1 MGTTEKSRQV
11 GEMAARGEDFRV
23 RAGYRRSQIARH
35 LWKTTALTTLAL
47 GLSGMSAYADPN
59 GLWQPQ
65 VRAIVGADNNGGNAA
80 LEGFIPLKQTAE
92 SVLFLDVRAKHDF
105 KDGFGQD
112 VGLGVRRIVNPDLMI
127 GGYAYLNVE
136 NFNSNQFTA
145 ATLGAEA
152 ITPHFDA
159 HVNVYLPIKGD
170 YKDRSTDSTL
180 SMVGNQ
186 LLEQISVIDHRQY
199 AAWGIE
205 GEVGAQVP
213 INLPD
218 KHSLR
223 LDIGGYH
230 FEDPHGD
237 DHSVTGAKAG
247 FEYTI
252 GDVFGS
258 NTSLVFAGEV
268 RNDNRD
274 DTQFAGSVRLNIPFN
289 PGHGS
294 DNADNGADSGPEPVY
309 PVSEGLRKRVNER
322 VRGDVGVRIQSQ
334 DVNGG
339 TTTRL
344 AINAATGAAFGKF
357 FFADGG
363 NSLGLGTIGDPTT
376 LDDAVTKAGN
386 GFVVALGGS
395 GNITTGGVTLTNGQ
409 TVIGGGSS
417 VTALLFGGG
426 TSSFNLGGSNGTIQ
440 GTNPANNVITLGN
453 GNTLNGITITGGANG
468 IFGNN
473 ISGATLTNV
482 TVTGAGG
489 NGADF
494 TGTSTG
500 IKGSDFTAENNGL
513 DGLHIEGDGTY
524 NFTGTTLLLGNG
536 DDGLDATGKGTY
548 TFATL
553 NAKDNADRGITVQG
567 TATSGSFTTSGGTV
581 SGNGGTAVF
590 IDPITAHVVLDSIT
604 QSGGTSGVVLDQVSG
619 SFTVNGAT
627 TISNTTGPAIAISN
641 SPAAIRFGDVA
652 ISAPGGDG
660 ISFAGVNAAVVA
672 GNIVISGLGVGT
684 GLDFSGSRT
693 NFTALSLNVTGTGA
707 AGSIG
712 IDLSSPTSG
721 GATIAITNGGTIAGV
736 DTGVRFGIAG
746 SPANSANAEFSFGGG
761 SIAGITASLDARALN
776 QTLGHYAF
784 GSTTFSG
791 PQLFDVQN
799 LIFVG
804 ASATGSGNGSSLLD
818 LATIATAD
826 ANTDADAIFVLVNR
840 GTAIDDVNGFSLS
853 AGQTLASFGNGRT
866 FSLGGIP
873 VNITGDNITH
883 TGVVSDA
890 GGAATLT
897 DSGSGDVVTLANNS
911 SLRDFNIAGG
921 SANGVHGSNVSNVT
935 ISGLNVS
942 GAALDGLLFD
952 GVNSVTANNLSSTGN
967 TSDGLQIDGSGPP
980 IDGAGAYN
988 FTGTTTLSNN
998 TGHGLFVV
1006 GGGTYGFETL
1016 DAKDNGGDG
1025 VFVNS
1030 IGAAKLTITGGT
1042 ISGNGLAGFTVQSLG
1057 LANST
1062 QLDVTLDAL
1071 SQSGGQG
1078 GVGLFHTSGNFSV
1091 TGATTVSNALFDGI
1105 TIWDSS
1111 TTVGFGGAVTITNP
1125 SRDGISLKNDTGAV
1139 TFGQVTINQ
1148 AGVNGILLSGNSGA
1162 VTFGDVSISQPTQN
1176 GIDVSGTNGTIGFGN
1191 IDITGLP
1198 TGRTGLDL
1206 SGSQSTF
1213 TATSLDIAGAGS
1225 STGIDLSGTT
1235 GGSVTIGT
1243 GTISAGTGVQMGTH
1257 GAAGATAD
1265 TTFSFGGGSITGTTA
1280 SLDMRGLNPG
1290 SGTYAFHDTVLN
1302 GPQLFDAANV
1312 IYVGATSTGPLGDGS
1327 SASNLI
1333 NAAAAD
1339 DLTTSASTIFV
1350 LVKTAA
1356 VQTTDTDADG
1366 FTLANGQSIVSF
1378 ANGGTVTL
1386 GGPPAN
1392 VTGTHVVTGATQADP
1407 FGFGGATL
1415 NNAANSTI
1423 DLANG
1428 NLVKNLSVS
1437 NGIGVAIDG
1446 TGVNGLNVGGVT
1458 IAGAATGLV
1467 LDGASGTV
1475 TINNL
1480 HIQAPGQT
1488 GIVLANSAASVNFTG
1503 NTTITGS
1510 SVNAVLANNFD
1521 GTASFN
1527 DLDITGGSGSGVAVL
1542 NGSSGTFTFG
1552 AASSISTT
1560 SGTAVNIDA
1569 SAPNLTY
1576 NGTINQTGAA
1586 SAVKINAMTGGSA
1599 SFTGKITA
1607 STGAANAIDLSG
1619 NTGGKIN
1626 FTGGLDLTTDGG
1638 YGFSAINGG
1647 TLTVTGAS
1655 NTVATGAG
1663 PDEKGILI
1671 GGTGMTIGAAG
1682 VNFASVT
1689 VDGSGGIVSSGIVIA
1704 NTSGG
1709 NVTFGAVDISRVN
1722 GDAIRLTNVA
1732 SGIYTFNGTTSIAT
1746 VVGNGPGFVVQGSGA
1761 TVNVGNLV
1769 TTLVSG
1775 ADVSLTN
1782 NTGTIGI
1789 GGTIT
1794 NSGSGDGVVVSG
1806 GSAAITVSAG
1816 ISSSA
1821 SAPGTAVKIDGTTGG
1836 SVTFSGS
1843 VTSTGTGNLF
1853 AIGTTTAPT
1862 NSAISFTGSALTATG
1877 GGGAVIGGLGAGA
1890 SFSATTPLSVTNS
1903 TGTGLAVSNVAG
1915 TAMFGA
1921 VTASGS
1927 ATGISLSGNSG
1938 TVTFGATNVT
1948 NVGLNQSGVS
1958 VAGTNSGTL
1967 SFASLGIAMT
1977 GNGATG
1983 ITFANAV
1990 VNGTITARDFDLTSA
2005 SSTGTTAVNLTNTT
2019 GTGTIQLG
2027 DPGAPANTT
2036 ASAIGGPGAG
2046 PGIGFQFSNT
2056 TAVNF
2061 IYGDG
2066 EGAAD
2071 KLSTVKSVDILNS
2084 TGGFPAGGT
2093 YNFKDVNGAT
2103 GGFIGDISEAQ
2114 GSTIY
2119 YVDPNGTG
2127 DGTADNP
2134 GSIAGAEASG
2144 AKIIALIDRSQ
2155 NGTSNLINMMLA
2167 QQNGGGNNTLNLAD
2181 GQILIGL
2188 KAGDSID
2195 TAPYGG
2201 VGGTLGGNFK
2211 FSNIN
2216 SSSIIDAPA
2225 GVDTVLPTLTTAS
2238 GNTVD
2243 FTGRASIDNVI
2254 ISNTGTGIGVHGTA
2268 ITEFV
2273 LNRATIA
2280 GGDGGALSIVDGAA
2294 NSEVALSNLT
2304 LSATGGNIAS
2314 VDGTAGA
2321 GTMKVS
2327 AFSDITLLGN
2337 KGEAGG
2343 FLLTTAIFDAN
2354 AATPGIDQVDG
2365 GAFVAGTTTNRVGGY
2380 GLVLVGVAGDLKFD
2394 TTNVAVKTATSTTF
2408 PGPSAFGVVA
2418 NGAAASGTSIDLGT
2432 ATLNIDGTGASAG
2445 LNSALWASII
2455 PGNRVGFSGVVT
2467 VNTVEAAGLVSDL
2480 GGTLF
2485 FGAAGNTVTTTGLPA
2500 ISFSNGTRVENGSG
2514 GSAQFGA
2521 INSSGGG
2528 QNGILLSDLAA
2539 SPTLLFNGPVTIDGT
2554 TSNAIQIQNT
2564 TLAAASVTFAGAVS
2578 ITNATGG
2585 GVEWQRLA
2593 GSTDTLTFSGGLAI
2607 QNSGG
2612 VGFSADHGAVALSG
2626 TNTVST
2632 TNGTGVSISNASV
2645 SGGFTSVSASFAAG
2659 NGINLQNLTGSLNLG
2674 TGTLTNTGAGAA
2686 FNVGSATNASGGNAV
2701 ISYGGTIASNGSGAA
2716 VSIRELTGGSVT
2728 LSGNLTDGNAAAGG
2742 NIVVGNIDNGT
2753 AATVTFSGASKQ
2765 ISSGTTDAVSLGIL
2779 GAFPAGTPAPNTNG
2793 TINFTNGGLDITTTG
2808 GAGFVAFG
2816 SSVSVT
2822 GTNNTIASGGDG
2834 LLVGSTNVGSGGITF
2849 DDISSVATTTG
2860 GVLLNNV
2867 NLAGNVNIGGLTN
2880 TGVIGVTV
2888 SGVTT
2893 GSGKSVNFT
2902 GTTNIDVDTS
2912 GVQFSGQV
2920 ATVNIANVAG
2930 SSLTIDGGTRGIDFN
2945 GVMGGTVNIGGNGG
2959 TASIGATTSTS
2970 DFAIA
2975 VGGNTGGTLN
2985 YNGSVKVNAGSV
2997 VSAGGGD
3004 LATLNLS
3011 GSVLSTTAST
3021 AFVFSGN
3028 ADGVYNISS
3037 TINHTGGTG
3046 VLVDGSSEGT
3056 ITFSGATKTFST
3068 GANDAIVKQ
3077 PSIGPGQGTATL
3089 AFTGGGLGITTTS
3102 GTGFTASTFGAGTV
3116 TVNGSNNTITTTT
3129 GTALKLDNATVGAG
3143 SLNFSSISTNGAA
3156 TGVSLNNV
3164 GGGGIILGT
3173 VNLQGIT
3180 SRGFDVAGTL
3190 GSALSITSLNI
3201 GLGGA
3206 NAIGL
3211 DLNGAVISTGI
3222 NAGDFD
3228 VAGGGFA
3235 GTLGIDMAGT
3245 TGAATIQLGDTVNP
3259 GGTQTSTITNVAQG
3273 IQFSSTTNATLVF
3286 GDGAGPAESLIS
3298 TTGGQ
3303 VIHATDT
3310 LPLSGNY
3317 DFDDVTFVGDI
3328 SNLSAISVYYID
3340 AAGEISG
3347 TGDGSFLNPGSVAQ
3361 AEASSANV
3369 FVLIDKTV
3377 DTNQATINIGN
3388 SSLDLK
3394 DGQAVISFMAGDADI
3409 DVGPLG
3415 VGGGL
3420 GAPSSFHFTTIQAS
3434 TVVTNPG
3441 GLDNSHP
3448 ILASSGAAATINL
3461 PFSGTGVITAGVQNV
3476 TAINSGSGAGIF
3488 VNATLA
3494 SNFVLKNNTIT
3505 AGGNALDFSTS
3516 GAATADK
3523 LILSIDGNTLR
3534 STASGL
3540 AASFVGQN
3548 INATDNSIA
3557 IRSFAGNKV
3566 TGGAGSGGIVFNNV
3580 RFDSNGAGGTVSA
3593 GTLGMGTPGT
3603 RIQGNGL
3610 SFTNTSGT
3618 FDLGT
3623 LSLANTGGTG
3633 VIANTKTTTFTL
3645 NSSAGVVTT
3654 INGAA
3659 FDLDPLTVNMTFS
3672 SVSAVVNG
3680 VASGITF
3687 DGVAGTFTVT
3697 GATSV
3702 SNTTGFGID
3711 AINTN
3716 TGTFNFNT
3724 VTVNNA
3730 STTGGGIHVASGT
3743 LNVTGLA
3750 NIDTTSGIGLSQGG
3764 GTTSFTG
3771 GLTIDTTTGTGIAGT
3786 GGTMGITASAAA
3798 ETVNATGGQA
3808 INLSGVIAT
3817 IALDS
3822 TSSAGSVN
3830 NVSLTSVGGTIGL
3843 GSGALSGASGASFN
3857 VVGGTA
3863 AVTYGGNITQANN
3876 AALVSVSAGHT
3887 GTLTFNTGTL
3897 SATNGTGL
3905 QFANADG
3912 TYNFNGTTTLNGG
3925 DAGVDITTGSSG
3937 TFTFGAGTSITS
3949 PTGTAFNVDTSSA
3962 SVTYNGNIT
3971 QANNAA
3977 LVAVT
3982 GHTTGTIT
3990 FQTGTLSATNGTGL
4004 QFNNADGT
4012 YLFNGTTT
4020 LNGGDAGV
4028 DILTGSGGS
4037 FGFGSGTSITNP
4049 TGTAFNVVGG
4059 TAAVTYGGN
4068 ITQANNAA
4076 MVSISGGHATGAI
4089 TFQTGTLSA
4098 TNGTGL
4104 QFDNADGTY
4113 NFNGTTTLNGGDA
4126 GVDILNGSG
4135 GTFSFSSGTSIT
4147 NPSGVGFLVAG
4158 GTSTVTYNGTIG
4170 KTAAAG
4176 KIVDI
4181 SGVTAGTITLAGN
4194 LTATGGFDNGI
4205 FVHGNTGGTFNFS
4218 GGTKTLTTGVNTAV
4232 DLATNA
4238 GATINFSNGGL
4249 AINTTSGTGFNA
4261 TGGGTVSVTGAG
4273 NSITTT
4279 SGVAVNLDTV
4289 IVAAA
4294 GVNFATT
4301 TKGAGGGSAV
4311 IMDTVTGTG
4320 TVSLGGGSLVGGN
4333 AAVIRIGDGAGGA
4346 NTGGT
4351 AGLTYTG
4358 TITSGTGRGID
4369 IQDRALTA
4377 QNITLSGNISH
4388 SVGGQTGIFLDGNAA
4403 GAITFSGASKSIS
4416 SGTAAGVSLTNN
4428 TGATVDFTGGG
4439 LAINSTSGIGFNATG
4454 GGTVTVQ
4461 GSVNTIT
4468 STTGTALN
4476 VANTTIGAS
4485 GLTFRSI
4492 SANGAVNG
4500 IVLNNTGAN
4509 GLTVTGDG
4517 ATSGGF
4523 LVLNGTGGTIQNTT
4537 GDSVVLTNASN
4548 VNLRQM
4554 NITNAGLDGVQSIG
4568 GGNIKLSAVNITN
4581 PGASNP
4587 ASDGSSGNP
4596 AGFGGGNGWFAQNIT
4611 GVNAFDNN
4619 SKVSGWQSS
4628 QSNGVLLFN
4637 TNTNFTSFTVDHA
4650 LFTTSATGADGF
4662 LANLFGTTSGTVN
4675 VTSSEFTLIDQDGVQ
4690 ISNQGSGTVNAIVQK
4705 NNFHD
4710 ADNTSGDGN
4719 NTLYLSNSANGI
4731 LNFTIGG
4738 PTAADGNIFHNL
4750 ARLTTLAGVVQVDAA
4765 GGSAATP
4772 DGGQINGSIRNN
4784 TISNDAGFVN
4794 GRRAIDVQ
4802 VEADSHDLGKLAVA
4816 ISDNT
4821 INNVSKQGVHI
4832 SVVSVGGGS
4841 VNDANW
4847 TVQNN
4852 HIGDTSPVGTEGNV
4866 DSGSAIEF
4874 ETNFDT
4880 FTSGADMV
4888 NNLLIQ
4894 GNIAVNNANNATGA
4908 TLDITNIGGTVA
4920 SGTTAVLNATIL
4932 NNVFTNNSTTGGH
4945 VLDVLN
4951 SSAGDGETLNLN
4963 ISGNNTTL
4971 GASTLGEIRLRQLN
4985 GTFNIQGG
4993 VGAVSGNNNGDT
5005 VSQTGSFGTVGSVTL
5020 PSLPTGGF

>member
-1 MGTTEKSRQV
+1 MGKPEDTRLG

-47 GLSGMSAYADPN
+47 GLSGMTAYADPN

-112 VGLGVRRIVNPDLMI
+112 VGLGIRRIVNPDLMI

-170 YKDRSTDSTL
+170 YNDHSVDSTL

-186 LLEQISVIDHRQY
+186 LLEQISVLDHRQY

-213 INLPD
+213 INLSD

-294 DNADNGADSGPEPVY
+294 DKADNGADSGPEPVY

-322 VRGDVGVRIQSQ
+322 VRGDIGVRIQSQ

-395 GNITTGGVTLTNGQ
+395 GNLTTGGVTLTNGQ

-453 GNTLNGITITGGANG
+453 GNTLNGITITGGADG
-468 IFGNN
+468 IFGNS
-473 ISGATLTNV
+473 ITGATLTNV

-524 NFTGTTLLLGNG
+524 NFTGTTLLQGNG

-567 TATSGSFTTSGGTV
+567 TATSGSFTTTGGTV

-652 ISAPGGDG
+652 ITAPGGDG

-693 NFTALSLNVTGTGA
+693 NFTAQSLNITGTGA

-746 SPANSANAEFSFGGG
+746 SLANSANAEFSFGGG
-761 SIAGITASLDARALN
+761 SIAGITASLDARGLN

-784 GSTTFSG
+784 GSTTFNG

-804 ASATGSGNGSSLLD
+804 ASATGSGNGSSLSD
-818 LATIATAD
+818 LASIATAD

-840 GTAIDDVNGFSLS
+840 GTAIDDVDGFSLS

-883 TGVVSDA
+883 SGVVSDA

-911 SLRDFNIAGG
+911 SLLDFNIAGG
-921 SANGVHGSNVSNVT
+921 SANGVHGSNISNIT

-942 GAALDGLLFD
+942 GAGLNGVLFD
-952 GVNSVTANNLSSTGN
+952 GTNSVTANNLNSSGNTGN
-967 TSDGLQIDGSGPP
+967 GLLIDGNGPP
-980 IDGAGAYN
+980 IDSGGTYN

-998 TGHGLFVV
+998 TNHGLFVV

-1025 VFVNS
+1025 VFFNS

-1042 ISGNGLAGFTVQSLG
+1042 ISGNGLTAFQVQSLG

-1062 QLDVTLDAL
+1062 QLDVTLDTL

-1078 GVGLFHTSGNFSV
+1078 GIGLSRTTGNFSV
-1091 TGATTVSNALFDGI
+1091 SGTTTISNTALDGI
-1105 TIWDSS
+1105 AISAS
-1111 TTVGFGGAVTITNP
+1111 TATVDFGGPVTITQPAGN
-1125 SRDGISLKNDTGAV
+1125 GISLID
-1139 TFGQVTINQ
+1139 
-1148 AGVNGILLSGNSGA
+1148 NSGA
-1162 VTFGDVSISQPTQN
+1162 VTFGDVSISQPGLN
-1176 GIDVSGTNGTIGFGN
+1176 GIDVSGINGTIGFGT

-1198 TGRTGLDL
+1198 TGQTGLDL
-1206 SGSQSTF
+1206 SGSRSTF

-1225 STGIDLSGTT
+1225 STGIDLSGTI

-1257 GAAGATAD
+1257 GAAGTTAD

-1290 SGTYAFHDTVLN
+1290 SGAYALGGTVLN

-1312 IYVGATSTGPLGDGS
+1312 IYVGSASTGLGDGS

-1366 FTLANGQSIVSF
+1366 FTLASGQSIVSF

-1392 VTGTHVVTGATQADP
+1392 VTGTHIVTGATQADP

-1428 NLVKNLSVS
+1428 NLVKNLTVS
-1437 NGIGVAIDG
+1437 SSNFAIDG
-1446 TGVNGLNVGGVT
+1446 TGSNGATIGGVT
-1458 IAGAATGLV
+1458 ISSAAVGLLLDSATGIV
-1467 LDGASGTV
+1467 TV
-1475 TINNL
+1475 NNL
-1480 HIQAPGQT
+1480 TIQSASQT
-1488 GIVLANSAASVNFTG
+1488 GIALVDSSATVNFTG
-1503 NTTITGS
+1503 NTKIA
-1510 SVNAVLANNFD
+1510 NATNVALFANNFD
-1521 GTASFN
+1521 GTATLN
-1527 DLDITGGSGSGVAVL
+1527 DLDITGGGIGVAVVT
-1542 NGSSGTFTFG
+1542 GSSGTLTFG
-1552 AASSISTT
+1552 AGSSIANTGSNAF
-1560 SGTAVNIDA
+1560 SIANS
-1569 SAPNLTY
+1569 SANVTY
-1576 NGTINQTGAA
+1576 NGTINQTSAA
-1586 SAVKINAMTGGSA
+1586 SAVKVSFLTGGSA
-1599 SFTGKITA
+1599 TFGGKVTA
-1607 STGAANAIDLSG
+1607 STGAVNAIDLTG
-1619 NTGGKIN
+1619 NTGSTIN

-1647 TLTVTGAS
+1647 TLTVTGSS

-1761 TVNVGNLV
+1761 TVNIGNLV

-1794 NSGSGDGVVVSG
+1794 NSGTGDGVVVSG
-1806 GSAAITVSAG
+1806 GSAAITVSAV

-1821 SAPGTAVKIDGTTGG
+1821 GAPGAAVKVDGTTGG

-1843 VTSTGTGNLF
+1843 VTLTGTGNLF

-1915 TAMFGA
+1915 TATFGA

-1927 ATGISLSGNSG
+1927 ATGIGLSGNSG
-1938 TVTFGATNVT
+1938 TITFGATIVT
-1948 NVGLNQSGVS
+1948 NVGLNQTGVS

-1990 VNGTITARDFDLTSA
+1990 VNGTITATDFDLTSA

-2019 GTGTIQLG
+2019 GAGTIQLG

-2036 ASAIGGPGAG
+2036 ASTIGGAGNG

-2071 KLSTVKSVDILNS
+2071 KLSTVKAVDILNS

-2167 QQNGGGNNTLNLAD
+2167 QQTGAGNKTLDLAD

-2216 SSSIIDAPA
+2216 SSSIIDAPD

-2254 ISNTGTGIGVHGTA
+2254 IDNTGTGIGVHGTNV
-2268 ITEFV
+2268 TEFV
-2273 LNRATIA
+2273 LNRATVT
-2280 GGDGGALSIVDGAA
+2280 GGDGGALSIADGAA
-2294 NSEVALSNLT
+2294 NSEVALSNLV
-2304 LSATGGNIAS
+2304 LSATGGTIAS
-2314 VDGTAGA
+2314 VDGTAGV

-2327 AFSDITLLGN
+2327 AFSDVTLLGN
-2337 KGEAGG
+2337 KGEVGG
-2343 FLLTTAIFDAN
+2343 FSLRGLTFDAN
-2354 AATPGIDQVDG
+2354 AASAGIDQVNG
-2365 GAFVAGTTTNRVGGY
+2365 GAFIAGTTTNRVGGY
-2380 GLVLVGVAGDLKFD
+2380 GLALTGVAGDIKFA
-2394 TTNVAVKTATSTTF
+2394 TTNVAVKTATNALF
-2408 PGPSAFGVVA
+2408 AGPSAVGIAA
-2418 NGAAASGTSIDLGT
+2418 NGAAGSGASIDLGT
-2432 ATLNIDGTGASAG
+2432 ATLNVDGTGAGVG
-2445 LNSALWASII
+2445 LNNAFWAAIDT
-2455 PGNRVGFSGVVT
+2455 GNRVGFSGVVT
-2467 VNTVEAAGLVSDL
+2467 VNTVKAAGLVSVL
-2480 GGTLF
+2480 GGTVF
-2485 FGAAGNTVTTTGLPA
+2485 FGQAGNTVTTTGQPA
-2500 ISFSNGTRVENGSG
+2500 ISFAGGTVIEDGSG
-2514 GSAQFGA
+2514 GSARFGA

-2528 QNGILLSDLAA
+2528 GNGILVSGIAA

-2554 TSNAIQIQNT
+2554 AVNAIQIENSPGT
-2564 TLAAASVTFAGAVS
+2564 SVTFAGAVS

-2585 GVEWQRLA
+2585 GVKW
-2593 GSTDTLTFSGGLAI
+2593 GGTGTDTLTFSGGLAI
-2607 QNSGG
+2607 QNSFGT
-2612 VGFSADHGAVALSG
+2612 GFSADGGNLVLSG
-2626 TNTVST
+2626 TNTVAT
-2632 TNGTGVSISNASV
+2632 TNGTGVSISNAGV
-2645 SGGFTSVSASFAAG
+2645 SGGFTSVNASFAAG

-2686 FNVGSATNASGGNAV
+2686 FNVGSATNASGGNAA
-2701 ISYGGTIASNGSGAA
+2701 ISYAGTIASNGSGAA

-2728 LSGNLTDGNAAAGG
+2728 LSGNLTDGNSAVGG
-2742 NIVVGNIDNGT
+2742 NIVVAGINNGT

-2765 ISSGTTDAVSLGIL
+2765 IRSGATDAVSLGIL
-2779 GAFPAGTPAPNTNG
+2779 GSFVSGTPAPNPDA
-2793 TINFTNGGLDITTTG
+2793 TINFTNGGLNITTTT
-2808 GAGFVAFG
+2808 GAGFVALNSG
-2816 SSVSVT
+2816 IISIT
-2822 GTNNTIASGGDG
+2822 GANNTIAGGDG
-2834 LLVGSTNVGSGGITF
+2834 LLVAATNVGAGGIAF
-2849 DDISSVATTTG
+2849 DSISSVATAPGG
-2860 GVLLNNV
+2860 GVVLNNV
-2867 NLAGNVNIGGLTN
+2867 DLAGNVNIGGLTN
-2880 TGVIGVTV
+2880 TGAIGV
-2888 SGVTT
+2888 SMFGVTT
-2893 GSGKSVNFT
+2893 SSGKSVNFT

-2912 GVQFSGQV
+2912 GFQFGGQV

-2959 TASIGATTSTS
+2959 SASIGATTSTS

-3004 LATLNLS
+3004 LAILNLS

-3028 ADGVYNISS
+3028 ADGAYTISS

-3068 GANDAIVKQ
+3068 GANDAVVKQ

-3102 GTGFTASTFGAGTV
+3102 GAGFTASTFGAGTV
-3116 TVNGSNNTITTTT
+3116 SVTGAGNTISTQT
-3129 GTALKLDNATVGAG
+3129 GTALKLDSATVGAG
-3143 SLNFSSISTNGAA
+3143 SLNFSSVSANGAA

-3201 GLGGA
+3201 GLGGT

-3228 VAGGGFA
+3228 VNGGGFA

-3245 TGAATIQLGDTVNP
+3245 TSAAAIQLGDTVNP
-3259 GGTQTSTITNVAQG
+3259 GGAQTSTITNVAQG

-3347 TGDGSFLNPGSVAQ
+3347 IGDGSFLNPGSVAQ
-3361 AEASSANV
+3361 AEASTANV

-3377 DTNQATINIGN
+3377 DTNQPTINIGN

-3394 DGQAVISFMAGDADI
+3394 DGQAVISFMSGDADI

-3461 PFSGTGVITAGVQNV
+3461 PISGTGVITAGVQNV
-3476 TAINSGSGAGIF
+3476 TALNSGSGAGIF

-3494 SNFVLKNNTIT
+3494 SNFVIRNSIIT

-3523 LILSIDGNTLR
+3523 LLLSIDGNTLR

-3557 IRSFAGNKV
+3557 IRSFAGNRV

-3610 SFTNTSGT
+3610 SFINTSGT

-3654 INGAA
+3654 NSGAA
-3659 FDLDPLTVNMTFS
+3659 FDLDPLTVNMTLTSVNANS
-3672 SVSAVVNG
+3672 ST
-3680 VASGITF
+3680 SGIIF

-3697 GATSV
+3697 GATSI

-3724 VTVNNA
+3724 VTINNTA
-3730 STTGGGIHVASGT
+3730 TTGGGIHVATGT

-3771 GLTIDTTTGTGIAGT
+3771 GLTIDTTSGTGILGT
-3786 GGTMGITASAAA
+3786 GGTIGITASAAA
-3798 ETVNATGGQA
+3798 ETVNATSGQA
-3808 INLSGVIAT
+3808 INLSGVVAA

-3822 TSSAGSVN
+3822 TSSAGGVN
-3830 NVSLTSVGGTIGL
+3830 NVSLTSVGGTVGL
-3843 GSGALSGASGASFN
+3843 GSGTLSGASGASFN

-3937 TFTFGAGTSITS
+3937 TFSFGTGTSITS

-4028 DILTGSGGS
+4028 DIL
-4037 FGFGSGTSITNP
+4037 
-4049 TGTAFNVVGG
+4049 
-4059 TAAVTYGGN
+4059 
-4068 ITQANNAA
+4068 
-4076 MVSISGGHATGAI
+4076 
-4089 TFQTGTLSA
+4089 
-4098 TNGTGL
+4098 
-4104 QFDNADGTY
+4104 
-4113 NFNGTTTLNGGDA
+4113 
-4126 GVDILNGSG
+4126 NGSG

-4158 GTSTVTYNGTIG
+4158 GTSTVTFNGTIS

-4238 GATINFSNGGL
+4238 GATINFTNGGL

-4279 SGVAVNLDTV
+4279 SGIAVNLDTV

-4351 AGLTYTG
+4351 AGLTYAG

-4377 QNITLSGNISH
+4377 QNITLTGNISH
-4388 SVGGQTGIFLDGNAA
+4388 SVAGQTGIFLDGNAA
-4403 GAITFSGASKSIS
+4403 GTITFSGASKSIG
-4416 SGTAAGVSLTNN
+4416 SGTAAGVSLTND
-4428 TGATVDFTGGG
+4428 TGAIIDFTGGG

-4461 GSVNTIT
+4461 GTGNTIA

-4523 LVLNGTGGTIQNTT
+4523 LVLNGAGGTIQNTT

-4662 LANLFGTTSGTVN
+4662 LANLFGSTSGTVN

-4738 PTAADGNIFHNL
+4738 PTAADGNTFHNL

-4847 TVQNN
+4847 TIQNN

-4993 VGAVSGNNNGDT
+4993 IGAVSGNNSGDT